1 MRFAS
6 SERAARCVDSRGHRE
21 LRFFALLV
29 FEIYRIAYL
38 CDFFAGVR
46 SDLLASKDDS
56 FALAQPNVTHNSTVV
71 PPVIPNVLRGLQLHR
86 QAGDSRQGGPVIQFD
101 CDQVLAWPYQ
111 FRDVKEIFGVAAVVA
126 SGRNSIDP
134 DSRMVKCRTK
144 MQLQLLDWAPRWQ
157 FEGAKIPRNSFIV
170 VVLADI
176 PGVRNR
182 HLLGAFRHRFA
193 PPRLFALG
201 FRVNPEQP
209 GTIQIDFGT
218 CRR

>member
-6 SERAARCVDSRGHRE
+6 TQRAAGCVDSRSHRE
-21 LRFFALLV
+21 FRFLALLV
-29 FEIYRIAYL
+29 FKIYRIAYL
-38 CDFFAGVR
+38 CDILAGVR
-46 SDLLASKDDS
+46 SDSLASNDDS
-56 FALAQPNVTHNSTVV
+56 LALAQPNVTNNSTVV
-71 PPVIPNVLRGLQLHR
+71 PPVVPNVLRGLQLHC
-86 QAGDSRQGGPVIQFD
+86 QAGDTDQRGPVVQLD
-101 CDQVLAWPYQ
+101 CDQILACLYK
-111 FRDVKEIFGVAAVVA
+111 FRDIKKIFGMAAVVA
-126 SGRNSIDP
+126 SGLNSIHP
-134 DSRMVKCRTK
+134 DSRMVKRRAK
-144 MQLQLLDWAPRWQ
+144 MQLQLLDWATRWQ
-157 FEGAKIPRNSFIV
+157 FERAKIPGNSFIV

-209 GTIQIDFGT
+209 ATIQIDFGT